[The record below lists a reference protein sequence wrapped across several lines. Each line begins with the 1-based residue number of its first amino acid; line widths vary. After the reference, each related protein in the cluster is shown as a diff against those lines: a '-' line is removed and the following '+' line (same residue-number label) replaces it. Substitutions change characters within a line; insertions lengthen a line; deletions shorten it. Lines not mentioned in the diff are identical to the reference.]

1 MITTRAAGRLF
12 VVLLVVLASAV
23 PVLGGQQGTT
33 RAVTVDGGGSYTA
46 VNPAALAAML
56 ARKDFLLVNVH
67 LPYEGEIERT
77 DRFVPFDAIEAR
89 LDTLPARKDA
99 KVVLY
104 CRSGRM
110 STTAARTLVKLGYT
124 DVSNLEGGMIA
135 WEGSGYALT
144 HRRR

>member
-23 PVLGGQQGTT
+23 PVLGGQPGTT

-56 ARKDFLLVNVH
+56 ERKDFLLVNVH
-67 LPYEGEIERT
+67 LPYEGEIKQT

-89 LDTLPARKDA
+89 LDTLPARKAA

-124 DVSNLEGGMIA
+124 DVWNLEGGMIA
-135 WEGSGYALT
+135 WKDSGYALT